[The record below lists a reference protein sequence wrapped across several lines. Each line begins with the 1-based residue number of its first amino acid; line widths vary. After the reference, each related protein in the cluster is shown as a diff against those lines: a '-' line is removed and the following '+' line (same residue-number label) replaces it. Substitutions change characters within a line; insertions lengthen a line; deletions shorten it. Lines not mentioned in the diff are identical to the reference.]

1 MQNKNLEILAN
12 FAKECQFL
20 LTYKKNSVKLKS
32 KIVKKEVILSRT
44 ISDIIEEFIM
54 SSLDDDDFIELSRN
68 DLAKF
73 FSCVPSQ
80 INYVLNTRFT
90 VNRGFVVESQ
100 RGGGGFIKI
109 VRVQD
114 NADNFLKNILKI
126 CHMPVSLVQANQI
139 ILNLKEKELIT
150 DRESEIL
157 KASVSAKALNNPI
170 NMDNI
175 LRANILKQVIIN
187 LMKERN

>member
-1 MQNKNLEILAN
+1 MNNK
-12 FAKECQFL
+12 
-20 LTYKKNSVKLKS
+20 
-32 KIVKKEVILSRT
+32 T

-54 SSLDDDDFIELSRN
+54 SSLDDDQFIELSRN

-100 RGGGGFIKI
+100 RGGGGYIKV

-114 NADNFLKNILKI
+114 NNSNFLKNALEI
-126 CHMPVSLVQANQI
+126 CSQPISVLQANQ
-139 ILNLKEKELIT
+139 LLEHMKTRNLITTREMELI
-150 DRESEIL
+150 
-157 KASVSAKALNNPI
+157 KSAISPKSLNNPI
-170 NMDNI
+170 NIDNK
-175 LRANILKQVIIN
+175 LRANIMQQVIIET
-187 LMKERN
+187 MKLKEKNKEGK

>member
-1 MQNKNLEILAN
+1 MNNK
-12 FAKECQFL
+12 
-20 LTYKKNSVKLKS
+20 
-32 KIVKKEVILSRT
+32 T

-54 SSLDDDDFIELSRN
+54 SSLDDDQFIELSRN

-100 RGGGGFIKI
+100 RGGGGYIKV

-114 NADNFLKNILKI
+114 NNSNFLKNALEI
-126 CHMPVSLVQANQI
+126 CSQPISVLQANQ
-139 ILNLKEKELIT
+139 LLEHMTTRNLITTREMELI
-150 DRESEIL
+150 
-157 KASVSAKALNNPI
+157 KSAISPKSLNNPI
-170 NMDNI
+170 NIDNK
-175 LRANILKQVIIN
+175 LRANIMQQVIIET
-187 LMKERN
+187 MKLKEKNKEGK

>member
-1 MQNKNLEILAN
+1 MNNK
-12 FAKECQFL
+12 
-20 LTYKKNSVKLKS
+20 
-32 KIVKKEVILSRT
+32 T

-54 SSLDDDDFIELSRN
+54 SSLDDDSFIELSRN

-100 RGGGGFIKI
+100 RGGGGYIKV

-114 NADNFLKNILKI
+114 NNSNFLNNALQICSNPISVIEGNQLLEQMKNRK
-126 CHMPVSLVQANQI
+126 
-139 ILNLKEKELIT
+139 LIS
-150 DRESEIL
+150 DREMCLI
-157 KASVSAKALNNPI
+157 KSAISNKSLNNPI
-170 NMDNI
+170 NIDNRLRSNI
-175 LRANILKQVIIN
+175 LSQVIIET
-187 LMKERN
+187 MKLKDKKEEK

>member
-1 MQNKNLEILAN
+1 MG
-12 FAKECQFL
+12 
-20 LTYKKNSVKLKS
+20 KS
-32 KIVKKEVILSRT
+32 

-90 VNRGFVVESQ
+90 LNRGFMVESQ
-100 RGGGGFIKI
+100 RGGGGYIKV

-114 NADNFLKNILKI
+114 NNDNFLKNALDL
-126 CHMPVSLVQANQI
+126 CSEPMNFVRANQLLQNMI
-139 ILNLKEKELIT
+139 DKELLT
-150 DRESEIL
+150 VRESELI
-157 KASVSAKALNNPI
+157 KSTISPKALNNPI
-170 NMDNI
+170 NIDNM
-175 LRANILKQVIIN
+175 LRSNI
-187 LMKERN
+187 MKEIIIKLMNKVGG

>member
-1 MQNKNLEILAN
+1 MSTNK
-12 FAKECQFL
+12 
-20 LTYKKNSVKLKS
+20 
-32 KIVKKEVILSRT
+32 T

-100 RGGGGFIKI
+100 RGGGGYIKLM
-109 VRVQD
+109 RVQD
-114 NADNFLKNILKI
+114 NDNNFLKNALEI
-126 CHMPVSLVQANQI
+126 CSQPLNVIQAQQLIKNMQERKLLTVKEAEI
-139 ILNLKEKELIT
+139 IKSSIT
-150 DRESEIL
+150 G
-157 KASVSAKALNNPI
+157 KALNNPI
-170 NMDNI
+170 NMENV
-175 LRANILKQVIIN
+175 LRANIMKQIVLS
-187 LMKERN
+187 LMKYSN

>member
-1 MQNKNLEILAN
+1 MNGR
-12 FAKECQFL
+12 
-20 LTYKKNSVKLKS
+20 S
-32 KIVKKEVILSRT
+32 

-100 RGGGGFIKI
+100 RGGGGYIK
-109 VRVQD
+109 VLRVQD
-114 NADNFLKNILKI
+114 TNSNFLNNVLNMCNQPISFIQASQIIQNMCEKNII
-126 CHMPVSLVQANQI
+126 TEQEAR
-139 ILNLKEKELIT
+139 LI
-150 DRESEIL
+150 
-157 KASVSAKALNNPI
+157 KAGINVRALNNPI
-170 NMDNI
+170 NIDDI
-175 LRANILKQVIIN
+175 LRASILKQITLE
-187 LMKERN
+187 LMKKQG

>member
-1 MQNKNLEILAN
+1 MQK
-12 FAKECQFL
+12 
-20 LTYKKNSVKLKS
+20 
-32 KIVKKEVILSRT
+32 T

-90 VNRGFVVESQ
+90 VNRGFLVESQ
-100 RGGGGFIKI
+100 RGGGGFIKV

-114 NADNFLKNILKI
+114 NAKNYLKNILDLCSKPLTAI
-126 CHMPVSLVQANQI
+126 EANQI
-139 ILNLKEKELIT
+139 IDNLEQKKVLT
-150 DRESEIL
+150 ESEADLI
-157 KASVSAKALNNPI
+157 KIAISTKALNNPI
-170 NMDNI
+170 NMEDV
-175 LRANILKQVIIN
+175 LRSKIMTSIVLE
-187 LMKERN
+187 LMKRKERI